1 MFISI
6 LLSEKSFLFS
16 NLKFKRIVLLIF
28 MNYETV
34 INLQNTAMT
43 IFFLFQFLASDIKGT
58 QIIKKFHCQ
67 NKSETVTI
75 KINRKWRELRNL
87 KLTTFSTQIYS
98 SEARKIISQ
107 YWKQDAQHTFH
118 FMYLL
123 FEFAFI
129 ETICSFYFFQV
140 YNRISYRLRLVGIK
154 FLNIKGFD
162 CSIQDKNIETH

>member
-43 IFFLFQFLASDIKGT
+43 IFFPFPVFGKWYKRYTNNQKISL
-58 QIIKKFHCQ
+58 
-67 NKSETVTI
+67 SETVTI

-98 SEARKIISQ
+98 SEVRKIISQ

-140 YNRISYRLRLVGIK
+140 YKRISYRLRLVGVK

-162 CSIQDKNIETH
+162 CSIQDKNVATH

>member
-6 LLSEKSFLFS
+6 LFSEKSFLFS

-43 IFFLFQFLASDIKGT
+43 IFFFLFQFLASDIKGT

-98 SEARKIISQ
+98 SEVKKIISQ
-107 YWKQDAQHTFH
+107 Y
-118 FMYLL
+118 
-123 FEFAFI
+123 
-129 ETICSFYFFQV
+129 
-140 YNRISYRLRLVGIK
+140 
-154 FLNIKGFD
+154 
-162 CSIQDKNIETH
+162 